1 MENQKTVC
9 QYDEILCSIKNNAYE
24 EILMRWGNFNDM
36 WKKDAKLYGMISA
49 MKIKDVS
56 IKNP

>member
-1 MENQKTVC
+1 
-9 QYDEILCSIKNNAYE
+9 
-24 EILMRWGNFNDM
+24 MRWGNFNDM